1 MHNALLKQWN
11 SISLRTKITG
21 VTVLMLT
28 FGLVVSGIG
37 TMLVLRSYL
46 LTQVDSQLDSAAKD
60 PSPFLG
66 PGAEPDEFKLQD
78 IQSAP
83 DDYFVGLYDASG
95 NLLISN
101 WGANDTNAMP
111 SAAVSLDST
120 NLLEGK
126 VFTTESLDQRTEW
139 HAVSTIVYIGTDGS
153 QGSIV
158 IAQALTATERTT
170 ATYLSIFL
178 AFGIGVVIL
187 GAMLTRL
194 LVTSTFGPLRA
205 VERTAAAIADGDF
218 SQRLSDDIPNTEV
231 GRLNRSLNTM
241 LSRIDRAFADRART
255 IDQMRRFVGDAS
267 HELRTPLVS
276 VRGYAELYRM
286 GALQTPEDVASAMER
301 IEKEAIRMSTL
312 VEDLLEL
319 ARLDETRPLQLSRVD
334 LVPLAMDAAMDA
346 RASSPHRVISVIT
359 PLGPSEVAITP
370 VLPALD
376 AAPAPAP
383 APGSSSESSAVAPES
398 APAPTGVAPAKPPRG
413 VSTATR
419 PIAALGARLRRR
431 GRTAPVPIPGIAQS
445 ADETAPIPTASLTRP
460 IVLAEENK
468 IRQVIANLVGNALRY
483 TPDDS
488 PIDIAVSADD
498 TRRVAVL
505 DVIDHGEGIPP
516 QIREKIFQRFWRA
529 DTSRARETGGSGLGL
544 AIVASIVATHQ
555 GTVEALETPGGGATF
570 RVTLPLV
577 PVPGSPA
584 PTPRDARAAAAAS
597 AATPP
602 ASASATSTN
611 ADGDEGPPSPTTAYL
626 S

>member
-60 PSPFLG
+60 PSAFLG
-66 PGAEPDEFKLQD
+66 PGAQPGEFKLQD

-101 WGANDTNAMP
+101 WGSSDTDAMP

-319 ARLDETRPLQLSRVD
+319 ARLDETRPLQLARVD

-346 RASSPHRVISVIT
+346 RASSPNRVISVIT
-359 PLGPSEVAITP
+359 PLGPSEVEITP
-370 VLPALD
+370 VLPSLD
-376 AAPAPAP
+376 GAAPAPDST
-383 APGSSSESSAVAPES
+383 GS
-398 APAPTGVAPAKPPRG
+398 APVKPPRS

-431 GRTAPVPIPGIAQS
+431 GRTAPVPIADVGQS
-445 ADETAPIPTASLTRP
+445 LAEGEPIPTAALTRP

-498 TRRVAVL
+498 TRRVAIL

-597 AATPP
+597 AAP
-602 ASASATSTN
+602 ARAAT
-611 ADGDEGPPSPTTAYL
+611 ADAAPADDDEGYEGPSTTTTAYL

>member
-46 LTQVDSQLDSAAKD
+46 LTQVDSQLDTAARD
-60 PSPFLG
+60 PSAFLG
-66 PGAEPDEFKLQD
+66 PGAQPGEFKLQD

-101 WGANDTNAMP
+101 WGANDTDAMP

-319 ARLDETRPLQLSRVD
+319 ARLDETRPLQLARVD
-334 LVPLAMDAAMDA
+334 FVPLAMDAAMDA
-346 RASSPHRVISVIT
+346 RASSPNRVISVIT
-359 PLGPSEVAITP
+359 PLGPSEVTITP
-370 VLPALD
+370 ALPALD
-376 AAPAPAP
+376 GVAAASPEEV
-383 APGSSSESSAVAPES
+383 SSESTPV
-398 APAPTGVAPAKPPRG
+398 KPPRG

-419 PIAALGARLRRR
+419 PIAALGARFRRR
-431 GRTAPVPIPGIAQS
+431 GRTAPVPIAAVGQAVG
-445 ADETAPIPTASLTRP
+445 ETGPIPSAALTRP

-488 PIDIAVSADD
+488 PIDIAVSADES
-498 TRRVAVL
+498 RRVAVL

-584 PTPRDARAAAAAS
+584 VTPRDARAAAAS
-597 AATPP
+597 ATPP
-602 ASASATSTN
+602 ASSAASASATSTGP
-611 ADGDEGPPSPTTAYL
+611 DDDSYEGPSSTTTAYL